1 MQVVPSDGAS
11 PSHASQEQSLP
22 SALTSAFRWSLEY
35 DLCVCH
41 SDDDYSEAE
50 CLVSY
55 LEDTVRGLR
64 CFLPMRD
71 CPPGSPI
78 PTELCRAVQN
88 SHCWL
93 FLMTSHFLQ
102 SEWCIY
108 QMHQALAEA
117 PMSNRI
123 IPTVLHLPYSS
134 CPKEIRFYY
143 IIDLIPKA
151 GKHEYDRVYK
161 AVLQYLEGGVEKDNS
176 SSTSTAAISDTEK
189 DFSSLP
195 KTDANVLHRSTAGQQ
210 KSPQSRKVCNI
221 M

>member
-1 MQVVPSDGAS
+1 MQVIPPMGPR

-22 SALTSAFRWSLEY
+22 PALTSAFRWSLEY

-41 SDDDYSEAE
+41 SDNDGSEAE
-50 CLVSY
+50 RLVSY

-71 CPPGSPI
+71 CPLGSPI

-88 SHCWL
+88 SHCWV
-93 FLMTSHFLQ
+93 FLMTSYFLQ

-108 QMHQALAEA
+108 QMHQALSEA

-134 CPKEIRFYY
+134 CPKELRFYY
-143 IIDLIPKA
+143 IIDLSQKA
-151 GKHEYDRVYK
+151 SGNRGYELVYK
-161 AVLQYLEGGVEKDNS
+161 AVLHYLEGGVEKVNS
-176 SSTSTAAISDTEK
+176 STTSTAAISDTEK
-189 DFSSLP
+189 DFSSL
-195 KTDANVLHRSTAGQQ
+195 KETDANVLYNSTIGQQ
-210 KSPQSRKVCNI
+210 KSPQSRN
-221 M
+221 